1 MGLSMWR
8 SKAAAKL
15 WVILL
20 LTASPAGAQET
31 WREYSYAD
39 DGFAISAAVPPLRE
53 TRKTTAAKNPVE
65 VHSYS
70 FFPPPPGTVFIV
82 SVTALAAADKRTDED
97 VVKDFVKGKESEP
110 VSQSGLQ
117 GAQVVS
123 VQGEYNQVLRVFAK
137 DHRLYQLSITAPSA
151 QPPHPQAERWLESWR
166 ILAPQATQ

>member
-1 MGLSMWR
+1 MFHRICLCAFVM
-8 SKAAAKL
+8 
-15 WVILL
+15 
-20 LTASPAGAQET
+20 LTLAGQASAQET

-39 DGFAISAAVPPLRE
+39 DGFAISAAVPPLKE
-53 TRKTTAAKNPVE
+53 TRKTTLSKVAVE

-82 SVTALAAADKRTDED
+82 SVTALAAGDKRSDED

-110 VSQSGLQ
+110 VAQSGLQ
-117 GAQVVS
+117 GAQMSS
-123 VQGEYNQVLRVFAK
+123 VQGDYNQVIRVFAK

-166 ILAPQATQ
+166 ILMPQATQ